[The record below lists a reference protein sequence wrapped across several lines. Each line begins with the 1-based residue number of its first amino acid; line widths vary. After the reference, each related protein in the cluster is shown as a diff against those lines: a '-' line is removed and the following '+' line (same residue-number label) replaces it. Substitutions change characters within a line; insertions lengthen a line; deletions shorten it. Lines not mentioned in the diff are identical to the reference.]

1 MTKIRFLDNLTIQ
14 KIAAGEVI
22 ERPASIVKELV
33 ENSLDANAKSI
44 VVEIVDGGKSLIRI
58 TDDGDGMEEEDL
70 AVAFERHSTSKLSA
84 IEDLYSI
91 MTLGF
96 RGEALSSVS
105 SVAKVE
111 VLTKTNSSH
120 AGNHAR
126 IEEGKIISIEKIGS
140 PKGTTMIVRDLFY
153 NLPVRKKFLRSDAT
167 ESNVISDIVTK
178 LALGNFNTSFKFIK
192 DNKVI
197 LQTNSNGDMEQNIY
211 TILGRDITKGL
222 IPIEYNNYGIKVKGF
237 ISDNHLYRSNRN
249 HQYIYINGRYIV
261 NYSISNA
268 IENHYK
274 SLIPLNRYPVFVLY
288 IDMDPGDMDVNIHP
302 TKQEVKFLNH
312 NDIHGIIGSIIKDHL
327 FPSLSIPSLKVEEKK
342 VKVEEQLPELFYF
355 QPSITDGIV
364 VKDYTSEDLDIR
376 EDIESEKDNYNFE
389 FDFGNMV
396 IEKTEELQ
404 EDFLKDTLV
413 SSETTNSF
421 ENDLGDFNPIGVV
434 FGTYIFGENRNK
446 DKMFFIDQHAAH
458 ERVMYERFKNEFHQE
473 KIHIQQLL
481 MPEIID
487 LTNSEMNNFQNNIL
501 LFEKLGFEIEEFGGS
516 SISIRGVPFIFGEPN
531 IRLLFLDILDNLDKD
546 VKSAYDTRIDK
557 IMKLACTSAIKSGD
571 RISNIEI
578 KSLIRDLI
586 LCDNPYSCP
595 HGRPTVIE
603 MTKRYIEKQ
612 FLRII

>member
-1 MTKIRFLDNLTIQ
+1 MTKIRILDNLTIQ

-22 ERPASIVKELV
+22 ERPASIVKELI
-33 ENSLDANAKSI
+33 ENSLDANAKNI
-44 VVEIVDGGKSLIRI
+44 VIEIIEGGKSLVRI

-70 AVAFERHSTSKLSA
+70 SVAFERHSTSKLNT
-84 IEDLYSI
+84 IDDLYSI

-105 SVAKVE
+105 SVAKIE
-111 VLTKTNSSH
+111 VLTKTKSSH
-120 AGNHAR
+120 AGSHAL
-126 IEEGKIISIEKIGS
+126 IEEGKILSIEKIGS
-140 PKGTTMIVRDLFY
+140 PKGTTMMVRDLFY

-167 ESNVISDIVTK
+167 ESNAISDIVTK
-178 LALGNFNTSFKFIK
+178 LALGNYNTSFKFIK

-197 LQTNSNGDMEQNIY
+197 LQTNSSGEMEQNIY

-222 IPIEYNNYGIKVKGF
+222 IPIEYNNFGIRVKGF
-237 ISDNHLYRSNRN
+237 ISDNNLYRSNRN

-312 NDIHGIIGSIIKDHL
+312 NDIHGIIGNIIKEHL
-327 FPSLSIPSLKVEEKK
+327 FQSLSIPSIKLEEKK
-342 VKVEEQLPELFYF
+342 VKIKEELPQLFNIKPNV
-355 QPSITDGIV
+355 SDGIV
-364 VKDYTSEDLDIR
+364 VKDYTKEDFDISEDLQ
-376 EDIESEKDNYNFE
+376 SEKNDYNFE
-389 FDFGNMV
+389 FDFSHIV

-404 EDFLKDTLV
+404 QDFVKDTFV
-413 SSETTNSF
+413 SPETVKSF
-421 ENDLGDFNPIGVV
+421 ENDLSDFNPIGVV

-458 ERVMYERFKNEFHQE
+458 ERVMYERFRKEYERE

-487 LTNSEMNNFQNNIL
+487 LTNSEMNHFHNNINLFQN
-501 LFEKLGFEIEEFGGS
+501 LGFEIEEFGGS

-531 IRLLFLDILDNLDKD
+531 IRTLFLDILDNLDKD

-571 RISNIEI
+571 RITNIEI
-578 KSLIRDLI
+578 RSLIKDLI